1 MNSRDII
8 FIEDLHTGSQQM
20 CMPTRYYKCSFSTI
34 IKKEIIE
41 IEEPWF
47 FGLPTLPTILSKTEL
62 AKSCSI

>member
-1 MNSRDII
+1 
-8 FIEDLHTGSQQM
+8 M

-41 IEEPWF
+41 IEELWF